1 MPKQLVLMAAVAVSF
16 FFYHYEFFSFADCV
30 LECREK
36 RRSVVILTFVLNYAW
51 FVAASFLDLHLIVNW
66 TIFFFFFLLQIRIF
80 YHVGFDKSAMLAYFG
95 IIPGLAWN
103 ICLRCIFA
111 LLLNRPLTSFDNQIK
126 LPGNIKEYPI
136 FLGFV
141 ITGFLFYFFRRSQ
154 LYERLCI
161 ILRDR
166 SSLRFH
172 VGIQFVLYVYLV
184 LNLLGYYVPSNS
196 VFLKFWGIKSAV
208 FVFIGLNI
216 CIVYT
221 MRMSRLNLYRRKMRE
236 EWTTMLADK
245 EEEERLWTLAYVDAL
260 TGCYNRHLAGQVLEK
275 YSAASKDYC
284 LCFVDLDH
292 LKTAN
297 DKFGHQEGDRYLKT
311 TASALTAAARDEDYV
326 FRYGGDEFLL
336 LFSEKNCSQ
345 VTDLLKDTGEKLKQY
360 SSDKNFPFIM
370 SISFG
375 VAQCSVAETAEE
387 LLSLADRR
395 MYEQK
400 RGKDRRKR

>member
-1 MPKQLVLMAAVAVSF
+1 
-16 FFYHYEFFSFADCV
+16 
-30 LECREK
+30 
-36 RRSVVILTFVLNYAW
+36 
-51 FVAASFLDLHLIVNW
+51 
-66 TIFFFFFLLQIRIF
+66 
-80 YHVGFDKSAMLAYFG
+80 MLAYFG

-208 FVFIGLNI
+208 
-216 CIVYT
+216 
-221 MRMSRLNLYRRKMRE
+221 LY
-236 EWTTMLADK
+236 L
-245 EEEERLWTLAYVDAL
+245 
-260 TGCYNRHLAGQVLEK
+260 
-275 YSAASKDYC
+275 
-284 LCFVDLDH
+284 
-292 LKTAN
+292 
-297 DKFGHQEGDRYLKT
+297 
-311 TASALTAAARDEDYV
+311 
-326 FRYGGDEFLL
+326 
-336 LFSEKNCSQ
+336 
-345 VTDLLKDTGEKLKQY
+345 
-360 SSDKNFPFIM
+360 
-370 SISFG
+370 
-375 VAQCSVAETAEE
+375 
-387 LLSLADRR
+387 
-395 MYEQK
+395 
-400 RGKDRRKR
+400 